1 MSKFFTNGIMI
12 RNMSGGPVAPVESEN
27 VFYVIIDPT
36 FLWHQRNLEFPP
48 KGFSA
53 IRASG
58 VGLMN

>member
-1 MSKFFTNGIMI
+1 MI
-12 RNMSGGPVAPVESEN
+12 RNMSGGPIAPAGSEN

-53 IRASG
+53 ISASG

>member
-1 MSKFFTNGIMI
+1 MI
-12 RNMSGGPVAPVESEN
+12 RNISGGPVAPVESEN

-53 IRASG
+53 ISASG